1 MPKKQMKK
9 VKKHTFR
16 FSGAAPDVDR
26 SVSKRIIVFASVI
39 GGVFLVLLCR
49 LSRPSRQLQAPVEP
63 SLTSLGVSLCF

>member
-39 GGVFLVLLCR
+39 GGVFLVLL
-49 LSRPSRQLQAPVEP
+49 
-63 SLTSLGVSLCF
+63 